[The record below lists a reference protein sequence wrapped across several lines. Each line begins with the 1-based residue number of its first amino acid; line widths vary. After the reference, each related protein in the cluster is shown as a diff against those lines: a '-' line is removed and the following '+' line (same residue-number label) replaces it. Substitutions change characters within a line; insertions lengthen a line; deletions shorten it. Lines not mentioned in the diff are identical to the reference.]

1 MKLSEKQFK
10 MFLKNRLDAKENK
23 YHNIKIE
30 YDGIKFASKKEL
42 NHFIALK
49 QLEKLGFIKELEL
62 QKVFELQPKYINN
75 HGEHIRAI
83 TYIADFY
90 YYDNKLNKYV
100 VEDTKGFKT
109 DVYKL
114 KKKIFEYVYPNLA
127 IKEI

>member
-1 MKLSEKQFK
+1 MKLNKKQYQ

-30 YDGIKFASKKEL
+30 YDGIKFDSVREKNRYVTLKEL
-42 NHFIALK
+42 
-49 QLEKLGFIKELEL
+49 EKYGLIKELEL

-75 HGEHIRAI
+75 NGEHIKAI
-83 TYIADFY
+83 TYKADFY

-114 KKKIFEYVYPNLA
+114 KKKMFEYVYPNLT